1 MIKPKMIA
9 LFVGTLAVAMAGCQ
23 SSGVGQRKAE
33 RKAAYDS
40 LSAGSRKLVDKGR
53 IQDGIDTNA
62 VYIAWGR
69 PTAVLYFDIPA
80 GKQEV
85 WTYERKW
92 TFVKTE
98 RIGSDVDYYGRPRY
112 KTVTQRIPTTYAA
125 RSVVFIGGKVVKWK
139 ESPPPYVDHP
149 MQDPDRPGRVF

>member
-1 MIKPKMIA
+1 MGRTRTIA
-9 LFVGTLAVAMAGCQ
+9 LCVGTLAVVVAGCQ

-33 RKAAYDS
+33 RMAAYQS
-40 LSAGSRKLVDKGR
+40 LSAETRKRVDKGK
-53 IQDGIDTNA
+53 IQDGMDTNG

-69 PTAVLYFDIPA
+69 PTAVLQFDIPA

-98 RIGSDVDYYGRPRY
+98 RIASDMDYHGRPRY

-149 MQDPDRPGRVF
+149 MQNPERSGRVY

>member
-1 MIKPKMIA
+1 MSKTRTIA
-9 LFVGTLAVAMAGCQ
+9 LWVGTMALVVAGCQ

-33 RKAAYDS
+33 RKAAYLS
-40 LSAGSRKLVDKGR
+40 LSAESRRLVDKGR
-53 IQDGIDTNA
+53 IQDGMDTNA
-62 VYIAWGR
+62 VFIAWGR
-69 PTAVLYFDIPA
+69 PTAALHFDVPA

-85 WTYERKW
+85 WTYERNW

-98 RIGSDVDYYGRPRY
+98 RVQSSVYPGRIRY

-125 RSVVFIGGKVVKWK
+125 RSVVFVGGKVVQWK

-149 MQDPDRPGRVF
+149 MQDPDRSGRMF